1 MPRLIENIDA
11 VAFDLDGTLVD
22 SAPDL
27 SAAVNTML
35 RQLRYAPLPEQ
46 RVREMIGGGVERLVE
61 SALHESTGR
70 TPEAKTMGAA
80 LRVFEGLYA
89 ERLFDC
95 GRVFPGVMEGL
106 RALRG
111 WKIRLCCVTNKH
123 SRFALPLLHA
133 AGLARFFAFTLCA
146 DRAEDKKPRPGLL
159 LAACGR
165 FGTAPERL
173 LCVGDSRA
181 DIAAAR
187 AAGCPVAAVNYGYN
201 AGRPVEEERPDWV
214 IHSLARI
221 VTLRT
226 ARQRAVS
233 SA

>member
-35 RQLRYAPLPEQ
+35 GQLHYAPLPEQ

-111 WKIRLCCVTNKH
+111 WNISVLRHQQTQQVRA
-123 SRFALPLLHA
+123 SA
-133 AGLARFFAFTLCA
+133 APCGGT
-146 DRAEDKKPRPGLL
+146 RA
-159 LAACGR
+159 
-165 FGTAPERL
+165 L
-173 LCVGDSRA
+173 LC
-181 DIAAAR
+181 
-187 AAGCPVAAVNYGYN
+187 
-201 AGRPVEEERPDWV
+201 
-214 IHSLARI
+214 IHTVR
-221 VTLRT
+221 
-226 ARQRAVS
+226 
-233 SA
+233 